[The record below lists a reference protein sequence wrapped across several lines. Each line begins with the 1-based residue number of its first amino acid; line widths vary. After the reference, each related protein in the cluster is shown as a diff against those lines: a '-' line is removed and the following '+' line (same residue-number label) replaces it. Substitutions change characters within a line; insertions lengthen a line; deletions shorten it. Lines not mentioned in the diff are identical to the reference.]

1 MKLLFIGDIN
11 ARGGRETLSRLL
23 PGLRREFTPDLVIA
37 NVENAAHGLGVT
49 PTIAGEILADG
60 VDVMTGGNHLF
71 DRKEILDYLPE
82 QPRLLRPANYPP
94 DVPGF
99 TYYLGE
105 AAGVPYF
112 VATLVG
118 RTFMPAN
125 DCPFRTFDRLARH
138 ASSKVAVRIIDF
150 HAEATS
156 EKIAFARY
164 VDGRASVVIGTH
176 THVQTADEKIL
187 PGGTAH
193 ISDVGMTGSHAG
205 VIGVRADL
213 IINRFTTGL
222 PTRFEPAEGE
232 LMLHAVVVDID
243 EFTGKA
249 RSIERICR
257 RNG

>member
-23 PGLRREFTPDLVIA
+23 PDLRREFTPDLVIA

-99 TYYLGE
+99 
-105 AAGVPYF
+105 
-112 VATLVG
+112 
-118 RTFMPAN
+118 N

-222 PTRFEPAEGE
+222 PTRFEPA